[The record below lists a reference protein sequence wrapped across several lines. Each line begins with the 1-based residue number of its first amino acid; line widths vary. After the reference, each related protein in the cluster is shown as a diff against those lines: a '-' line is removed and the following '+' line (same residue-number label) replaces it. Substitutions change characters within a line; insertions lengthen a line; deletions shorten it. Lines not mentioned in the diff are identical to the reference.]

1 MAPSDTTLA
10 GAPLILK
17 HIKSST
23 RHDCRHYLTALSTV
37 AHFDPV
43 NGSAGAEE
51 RAGEES
57 VIIASRRQPVKSLE
71 ITAISHTGRRRREE
85 PALTDV
91 TRRRCQR
98 PRRRTCSH
106 GLPLIKEACCRI
118 VLSICTRRIHSPCC
132 SVPGKNGFARSA
144 QRSLFIFHL
153 LFTPTFSLSLSL
165 SRPFPFIFLTFVPF
179 FFKDIF
185 NVSEAVGYL
194 VNWLKLAA
202 RRFGQKVRAPAP
214 GWERN
219 HSHVKPRE
227 GFQLCCGAKSSKDVV
242 CCFVVWG

>member
-23 RHDCRHYLTALSTV
+23 RHDYRHYLTAPSTV

-43 NGSAGAEE
+43 NGGAGAEE

-57 VIIASRRQPVKSLE
+57 VIIVLRRQPVKSLE

-106 GLPLIKEACCRI
+106 GLPLIKEACCGI
-118 VLSICTRRIHSPCC
+118 VLSICTRGIHSPCC
-132 SVPGKNGFARSA
+132 SVSGKNGFARSA

-153 LFTPTFSLSLSL
+153 LFTPIFSLSLSL
-165 SRPFPFIFLTFVPF
+165 STFFPLFFSLFFPFFLR
-179 FFKDIF
+179 I
-185 NVSEAVGYL
+185 YL
-194 VNWLKLAA
+194 MSA
-202 RRFGQKVRAPAP
+202 RLWDF
-214 GWERN
+214 
-219 HSHVKPRE
+219 
-227 GFQLCCGAKSSKDVV
+227 
-242 CCFVVWG
+242 

>member
-10 GAPLILK
+10 GAQLILK

-23 RHDCRHYLTALSTV
+23 RHDYRHYLTALSTV

-71 ITAISHTGRRRREE
+71 ITAISHTGRRPREE

-106 GLPLIKEACCRI
+106 GLPLIKEARWRI
-118 VLSICTRRIHSPCC
+118 VWSICTRRIHSPRC

-153 LFTPTFSLSLSL
+153 LFTPTFTLSTFSLYFSHFCAL
-165 SRPFPFIFLTFVPF
+165 FL
-179 FFKDIF
+179 KDIF
-185 NVSEAVGYL
+185 NVSEAVGFL
-194 VNWLKLAA
+194 VNWLK
-202 RRFGQKVRAPAP
+202 
-214 GWERN
+214 
-219 HSHVKPRE
+219 
-227 GFQLCCGAKSSKDVV
+227 
-242 CCFVVWG
+242 